1 MHGSELCNRMT
12 GDNSPAPRR
21 PFWERRIN
29 ALEVARVRPGWNQHL
44 ATAFRSPVT
53 TARFQTAVPGS
64 KFPACRFDALLNL
77 RQARS
82 VYGSFATPG

>member
-1 MHGSELCNRMT
+1 MT
-12 GDNSPAPRR
+12 GDCSQAPRR

-29 ALEVARVRPGWNQHL
+29 ALEVARVRSGWSQHL
-44 ATAFRSPVT
+44 AMAFRSPVT

-82 VYGSFATPG
+82 AYGSFALSG

>member
-44 ATAFRSPVT
+44 ATAFRSTVT

-82 VYGSFATPG
+82 AYGSFALSG

>member
-1 MHGSELCNRMT
+1 M
-12 GDNSPAPRR
+12 
-21 PFWERRIN
+21 
-29 ALEVARVRPGWNQHL
+29 RPGWNQHL
-44 ATAFRSPVT
+44 ATAFRSPET

-82 VYGSFATPG
+82 VYNSFALPG

>member
-12 GDNSPAPRR
+12 GDNPSAPRH
-21 PFWERRIN
+21 PFWDRRIN
-29 ALEVARVRPGWNQHL
+29 ASEVARVRPGWNQHL

-64 KFPACRFDALLNL
+64 KFPACRFDALPNL
-77 RQARS
+77 HQARS
-82 VYGSFATPG
+82 VYGSFAIPG